1 MKFALT
7 RRKRG
12 DGLESCQCC
21 NSFAKH
27 QYFIV
32 TKAIEAILRRRTAS
46 TEGKFEMA
54 ETRQDLLQ
62 HVIEQGKRPDNDQPL
77 TSLEIIDHMSEVLIG
92 GSETTSTQ
100 IGTLFLELA
109 RNPIVRAK
117 LLASLPAVSIHDENV
132 VSAKAVRLEK
142 DQYEYLEACIKENL
156 RLHPIASELG
166 RRTGSEWMELGGYSL
181 PPYTV
186 VCASYRAVHRSEY
199 FWPKPLRFWP
209 ERVSRT
215 HRPCQR
221 TLSRHQHFS
230 TDGAMLPI

>member
-1 MKFALT
+1 M
-7 RRKRG
+7 
-12 DGLESCQCC
+12 
-21 NSFAKH
+21 
-27 QYFIV
+27 
-32 TKAIEAILRRRTAS
+32 TKAIETILSRRTAI
-46 TEGKFEMA
+46 TEGKLEAA
-54 ETRQDLLQ
+54 ETRRDLLQ

-142 DQYEYLEACIKENL
+142 EQYEYLEACIKENL

-166 RRTGSEWMELGGYSL
+166 RRTGAEWMELGGYSL

-186 VCASYRAVHRSEY
+186 VCASYRAVHRSET
-199 FWPKPLRFWP
+199 FWPQPLRFWP

-215 HRPCQR
+215 DRPCLR
-221 TLSRHQHFS
+221 TLSPVISAYQ
-230 TDGAMLPI
+230 TGGAMFHILNTDCLKKWLPEDKRGDAPAAK